1 MKAVY
6 RRPRARP
13 PRDTFSK
20 TRREHSREMAED
32 YAEVIAALIAESGE
46 ARVVSLARRLGV
58 SHVTVNRTIL
68 RLQKAGYVSS
78 QPYRSIFLTAAGSR
92 LASAS
97 RKRHEIVIAFLLSL
111 GIPQAVAE
119 RDAEGIEHHV
129 SPRTLA
135 AFRESLEAE

>member
-1 MKAVY
+1 
-6 RRPRARP
+6 
-13 PRDTFSK
+13 
-20 TRREHSREMAED
+20 MAED